1 MTMKKI
7 SLLLLS
13 FFALFISCDDDDDTT
28 FVQESFVVG
37 KWYLNQIG
45 GINAQNQVVYV
56 DYINNT
62 DCEDDNLVFNEN
74 NTYEE
79 NDLEL
84 INSSCENL
92 QTTGSFDVQNNKI
105 ILSYMVDGI
114 AMEQTLTIVTLTYV
128 DATFSYTDTE
138 TNKIV
143 FLKFNKDN

>member
-105 ILSYMVDGI
+105 ILSYMAEGI